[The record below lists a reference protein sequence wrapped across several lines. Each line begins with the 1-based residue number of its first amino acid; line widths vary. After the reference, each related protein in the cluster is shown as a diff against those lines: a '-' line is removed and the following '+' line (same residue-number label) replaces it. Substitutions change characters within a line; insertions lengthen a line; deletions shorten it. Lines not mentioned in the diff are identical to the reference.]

1 MLITRLLTIGQET
14 FASGNSEH
22 IPVAAAQ
29 PLVIFVD
36 DSVVVGV
43 LLGLAVTGLAI
54 FILAGRVTRSC
65 EVRFDEVAVVPS
77 TPSSRV
83 TTASVGTGGER
94 SVASP
99 TPTESVRE
107 TPTSVAVVPPPSP
120 WPPRIGPSSLQ
131 RSGASIGR
139 KPKVVSLQD
148 SILSCIAGAKIQE
161 QKNNNQHYSCH
172 ADSDY
177 WRCEFHV
184 YHHDLTIKQQNRQLF
199 FWKTSKYIWYAPCGG
214 VPSTT
219 ENPAAEASSLHPS
232 RVR

>member
-22 IPVAAAQ
+22 IPVAATQ

-54 FILAGRVTRSC
+54 FILAGRGARSC

-77 TPSSRV
+77 TPLSMV
-83 TTASVGTGGER
+83 TTT

-107 TPTSVAVVPPPSP
+107 TPARVAVVPVPTG
-120 WPPRIGPSSLQ
+120 WPPRIRPASLQ
-131 RSGASIGR
+131 RTGAVTVASIGR
-139 KPKVVSLQD
+139 KPEGVRLQD

-172 ADSDY
+172 TDSDY

-199 FWKTSKYIWYAPCGG
+199 FWKTSKYI
-214 VPSTT
+214 
-219 ENPAAEASSLHPS
+219 
-232 RVR
+232 